1 MTLPIPAP
9 AAKRGQARSR
19 LGFTPLDFAMQQGH
33 SRPAISKGANQIMTS
48 AATDITEGG
57 NRRVALLIAVLALML
72 AFSEIGGKNAE
83 QDALA
88 KNVEASNLWA
98 FFQAKTIRGTT
109 LRTAAE
115 AMEVDLAGATDPAT
129 RERLQKRIDGWK
141 ATIARYESE
150 PETNEGR
157 KELIVRAKAAEAQ
170 RDISSARDDK
180 YDIVSGLLQIAI
192 VISSAAIIT
201 GIGLLAWTGGALG
214 LAALALMFVAQ
225 FAPTA
230 LF

>member
-1 MTLPIPAP
+1 
-9 AAKRGQARSR
+9 
-19 LGFTPLDFAMQQGH
+19 
-33 SRPAISKGANQIMTS
+33 MTS

-57 NRRVALLIAVLALML
+57 NRRVALLIAILALML

-115 AMEVDLAGATDPAT
+115 AMEVDLAGATDPAV

-214 LAALALMFVAQ
+214 LAAFALMFVAQ

>member
-1 MTLPIPAP
+1 MA
-9 AAKRGQARSR
+9 
-19 LGFTPLDFAMQQGH
+19 
-33 SRPAISKGANQIMTS
+33 S
-48 AATDITEGG
+48 AAPDVTED
-57 NRRVALLIAVLALML
+57 NQPTSKINKRIALLIGILALLL

-83 QDALA
+83 QDALS
-88 KNVEASNLWA
+88 KNIEASNLWA

-115 AMEVDLAGATDPAT
+115 AMEIELANATEPAA

-157 KELIVRAKAAEAQ
+157 KELIARAKAAEAR

-192 VISSAAIIT
+192 VVASAAIIT
-201 GIGLLAWTGGALG
+201 GVALLAWTGVGLGALG
-214 LAALALMFVAQ
+214 LALMIIAEV
-225 FAPTA
+225 APTA

>member
-1 MTLPIPAP
+1 MA
-9 AAKRGQARSR
+9 
-19 LGFTPLDFAMQQGH
+19 
-33 SRPAISKGANQIMTS
+33 S
-48 AATDITEGG
+48 AAPDVTED
-57 NRRVALLIAVLALML
+57 NQPTSKINKRIALLIGILALLL

-88 KNVEASNLWA
+88 KNIEASNLWA

-115 AMEVDLAGATDPAT
+115 AMEIELANATELAA

-157 KELIVRAKAAEAQ
+157 KELIVRAKAAEAK

-192 VISSAAIIT
+192 VVASAAIIT
-201 GIGLLAWTGGALG
+201 GVALLAWTGVGLGALG
-214 LAALALMFVAQ
+214 LALMVIAEV
-225 FAPTA
+225 APTA

>member
-1 MTLPIPAP
+1 MSTETEAP
-9 AAKRGQARSR
+9 Q
-19 LGFTPLDFAMQQGH
+19 
-33 SRPAISKGANQIMTS
+33 
-48 AATDITEGG
+48 GG
-57 NRRVALLIAVLALML
+57 NKRIALLIAVLALML

-115 AMEVDLAGATDPAT
+115 AMEVELAGATDSAV

-141 ATIARYESE
+141 ATAARYDSE

-157 KELIVRAKAAEAQ
+157 KELMARAKAAEAQ

-192 VISSAAIIT
+192 VVSSAAIIT
-201 GIGLLAWTGGALG
+201 GIALLAWTGGALG
-214 LAALALMFVAQ
+214 LAALVLMFVAQ
-225 FAPTA
+225 LAPTA

>member
-1 MTLPIPAP
+1 MA
-9 AAKRGQARSR
+9 
-19 LGFTPLDFAMQQGH
+19 
-33 SRPAISKGANQIMTS
+33 S
-48 AATDITEGG
+48 AAPDVTED
-57 NRRVALLIAVLALML
+57 NQPTSKANKRIALLIGVLALLL
-72 AFSEIGGKNAE
+72 AFSEILGKNAE
-83 QDALA
+83 QDALSR
-88 KNVEASNLWA
+88 NIEASNLWA

-115 AMEVDLAGATDPAT
+115 AMEIELANATDQAA

-157 KELIVRAKAAEAQ
+157 KELIARAKAAEAR

-192 VISSAAIIT
+192 VVASAAIIT
-201 GIGLLAWTGGALG
+201 GVTLLAWTGVGLG
-214 LAALALMFVAQ
+214 VLGFVLMVVAEV
-225 FAPTA
+225 APTA

>member
-1 MTLPIPAP
+1 MA
-9 AAKRGQARSR
+9 
-19 LGFTPLDFAMQQGH
+19 
-33 SRPAISKGANQIMTS
+33 
-48 AATDITEGG
+48 AATQDVTEESATGS
-57 NRRVALLIAVLALML
+57 RVNKRIALLIAILALML
-72 AFSEIGGKNAE
+72 AFAEIGGKNAE

-88 KNVEASNLWA
+88 RNIEASNLWS

-115 AMEVDLAGATDPAT
+115 AMEVELAGATDPAA

-141 ATIARYESE
+141 ATIARYDTE
-150 PETNEGR
+150 PETQEGR
-157 KELIVRAKAAEAQ
+157 KELVARAKAAEAR

-201 GIGLLAWTGGALG
+201 GVAMLAWTGGALG
-214 LAALALMFVAQ
+214 LLGLGLMVLAEL
-225 FAPTA
+225 APTA

>member
-1 MTLPIPAP
+1 MA
-9 AAKRGQARSR
+9 
-19 LGFTPLDFAMQQGH
+19 
-33 SRPAISKGANQIMTS
+33 S
-48 AATDITEGG
+48 AAPDVTE
-57 NRRVALLIAVLALML
+57 NNQPTSKVNKRIALLIGILALLL
-72 AFSEIGGKNAE
+72 AFSEILGKNAE

-88 KNVEASNLWA
+88 KNIEASNLWA

-109 LRTAAE
+109 LRTAAD
-115 AMEVDLAGATDPAT
+115 AMEVELAGATDPAT
-129 RERLQKRIDGWK
+129 RERLQKRIDSWK

-157 KELIVRAKAAEAQ
+157 KELIVRAKAAEAK

-192 VISSAAIIT
+192 VVSSAAIIT
-201 GIGLLAWTGGALG
+201 GVALLAWTGVGLGVLG
-214 LAALALMFVAQ
+214 LALMVIAEV
-225 FAPTA
+225 APTA

>member
-1 MTLPIPAP
+1 
-9 AAKRGQARSR
+9 
-19 LGFTPLDFAMQQGH
+19 
-33 SRPAISKGANQIMTS
+33 MTS

-57 NRRVALLIAVLALML
+57 NRRVALLIAILALML

-115 AMEVDLAGATDPAT
+115 AMEVELASATDPAT

-141 ATIARYESE
+141 ATMARYESE

>member
-1 MTLPIPAP
+1 MA
-9 AAKRGQARSR
+9 
-19 LGFTPLDFAMQQGH
+19 
-33 SRPAISKGANQIMTS
+33 S
-48 AATDITEGG
+48 AAPDVTED
-57 NRRVALLIAVLALML
+57 NQPTSKTNKRIALLIGVLALLL

-88 KNVEASNLWA
+88 RNIEASNLWA

-109 LRTAAE
+109 LRTAAD
-115 AMEVDLAGATDPAT
+115 AMEVELAGATDPAI

-141 ATIARYESE
+141 ATIARYDSE

-157 KELIVRAKAAEAQ
+157 KELIVRAKAAEAR

-192 VISSAAIIT
+192 VVASAAIIT
-201 GIGLLAWTGGALG
+201 GVTLLAWTGAGLGALG
-214 LAALALMFVAQ
+214 LALMIIAEV
-225 FAPTA
+225 APTA

>member
-1 MTLPIPAP
+1 MA
-9 AAKRGQARSR
+9 
-19 LGFTPLDFAMQQGH
+19 
-33 SRPAISKGANQIMTS
+33 S
-48 AATDITEGG
+48 AAPDVTED
-57 NRRVALLIAVLALML
+57 NQPTSKTNKRIALLIGILALLL
-72 AFSEIGGKNAE
+72 AFSEILGKNAE
-83 QDALA
+83 QDALSR
-88 KNVEASNLWA
+88 NIEASNLWA

-115 AMEVDLAGATDPAT
+115 TMEVELANATEPAA

-157 KELIVRAKAAEAQ
+157 KELIARAKAAEAR

-192 VISSAAIIT
+192 VVSSAAIIT
-201 GIGLLAWTGGALG
+201 GVALLAWTGVGLG
-214 LAALALMFVAQ
+214 LLGFVLMVIAEV
-225 FAPTA
+225 APTA

>member
-1 MTLPIPAP
+1 MA
-9 AAKRGQARSR
+9 
-19 LGFTPLDFAMQQGH
+19 
-33 SRPAISKGANQIMTS
+33 S
-48 AATDITEGG
+48 AAPDVTED
-57 NRRVALLIAVLALML
+57 NQPTSKSNKRIALLIGVLALLL

-83 QDALA
+83 QDALS
-88 KNVEASNLWA
+88 KNIEASNLWA

-109 LRTAAE
+109 LRTAAD
-115 AMEVDLAGATDPAT
+115 AMEVELAGATDPAV

-157 KELIVRAKAAEAQ
+157 KELIVRAKAAEAR

-192 VISSAAIIT
+192 VVASAAIIT
-201 GIGLLAWTGGALG
+201 GVALLAWTGVGLGALG
-214 LAALALMFVAQ
+214 LALMIVAEV
-225 FAPTA
+225 APTA

>member
-1 MTLPIPAP
+1 MA
-9 AAKRGQARSR
+9 
-19 LGFTPLDFAMQQGH
+19 
-33 SRPAISKGANQIMTS
+33 S
-48 AATDITEGG
+48 AAPDVTEDSQPTSKV
-57 NRRVALLIAVLALML
+57 NKRIALLIGILALLL

-88 KNVEASNLWA
+88 RNIEASNLWA

-109 LRTAAE
+109 LRTAAD
-115 AMEVDLAGATDPAT
+115 AMEVELAGATDPAV

-141 ATIARYESE
+141 ATIARYDSE

-157 KELIVRAKAAEAQ
+157 KELIARAKAAEAR

-192 VISSAAIIT
+192 VVSSAAIIT
-201 GIGLLAWTGGALG
+201 GVALLAWTGVGLGALG
-214 LAALALMFVAQ
+214 LALMVIAEV
-225 FAPTA
+225 APTA

>member
-1 MTLPIPAP
+1 MSTEIE
-9 AAKRGQARSR
+9 
-19 LGFTPLDFAMQQGH
+19 TPQ
-33 SRPAISKGANQIMTS
+33 
-48 AATDITEGG
+48 GG
-57 NRRVALLIAVLALML
+57 NKRIALLIAILALML

-115 AMEVDLAGATDPAT
+115 AMEVDLAGATDPAV
-129 RERLQKRIDGWK
+129 RERLQKRIDSWK

-225 FAPTA
+225 LAPTA

>member
-1 MTLPIPAP
+1 MA
-9 AAKRGQARSR
+9 
-19 LGFTPLDFAMQQGH
+19 
-33 SRPAISKGANQIMTS
+33 S
-48 AATDITEGG
+48 AAPDVTED
-57 NRRVALLIAVLALML
+57 NQPTSKINKRIALLIGVLALLL

-88 KNVEASNLWA
+88 RNIEASNLWA

-109 LRTAAE
+109 LRTAAD
-115 AMEVDLAGATDPAT
+115 AMEVELTGATDPAV

-157 KELIVRAKAAEAQ
+157 KELIARAKAAEAR

-192 VISSAAIIT
+192 VVASAAIIT
-201 GIGLLAWTGGALG
+201 GVAALAWTGAGLGALG
-214 LAALALMFVAQ
+214 LALMVLAEV
-225 FAPTA
+225 APTA

>member
-1 MTLPIPAP
+1 
-9 AAKRGQARSR
+9 
-19 LGFTPLDFAMQQGH
+19 
-33 SRPAISKGANQIMTS
+33 
-48 AATDITEGG
+48 
-57 NRRVALLIAVLALML
+57 ML

-115 AMEVDLAGATDPAT
+115 AMEVELATVTDSAA
-129 RERLQKRIDGWK
+129 RERMQKRIDSWK
-141 ATIARYESE
+141 ATVARYESE
-150 PETNEGR
+150 PETNDGR
-157 KELIVRAKAAEAQ
+157 KELMARAKAAEAQ

-180 YDIVSGLLQIAI
+180 YDVVSGLFQIAI
-192 VISSAAIIT
+192 VVSSAAIIT
-201 GIGLLAWTGGALG
+201 GLALLAFTGVGLGLLG
-214 LAALALMFVAQ
+214 LALMAVAQ

>member
-1 MTLPIPAP
+1 MA
-9 AAKRGQARSR
+9 
-19 LGFTPLDFAMQQGH
+19 
-33 SRPAISKGANQIMTS
+33 S
-48 AATDITEGG
+48 AAPDVTED
-57 NRRVALLIAVLALML
+57 NQPTSKANKRIALLIGVLALLL
-72 AFSEIGGKNAE
+72 AFSEILGKNAE
-83 QDALA
+83 QDALSR
-88 KNVEASNLWA
+88 NIEASNLWA

-115 AMEVDLAGATDPAT
+115 AMEIELANATEPAA

-157 KELIVRAKAAEAQ
+157 KELIARAKAAEAR

-192 VISSAAIIT
+192 VVASAAIIT
-201 GIGLLAWTGGALG
+201 GVTLLAWTGVGLG
-214 LAALALMFVAQ
+214 LLGFVLMVVAEV
-225 FAPTA
+225 APTA

>member
-1 MTLPIPAP
+1 MA
-9 AAKRGQARSR
+9 
-19 LGFTPLDFAMQQGH
+19 
-33 SRPAISKGANQIMTS
+33 S
-48 AATDITEGG
+48 AAPDVTEE
-57 NRRVALLIAVLALML
+57 NQPTSKINKRIALLIGILALLL

-88 KNVEASNLWA
+88 KNIEASNLWA

-109 LRTAAE
+109 LRTAAD
-115 AMEVDLAGATDPAT
+115 AMEVELAGASDPAV

-157 KELIVRAKAAEAQ
+157 KELIVRAKAAEAK

-192 VISSAAIIT
+192 VVSSAAIIT
-201 GIGLLAWTGGALG
+201 GVALLAWTGVGLGVLG
-214 LAALALMFVAQ
+214 LALMVIAEV
-225 FAPTA
+225 APTA

>member
-1 MTLPIPAP
+1 MAHIPE
-9 AAKRGQARSR
+9 
-19 LGFTPLDFAMQQGH
+19 
-33 SRPAISKGANQIMTS
+33 
-48 AATDITEGG
+48 ATDGKNKRIG
-57 NRRVALLIAVLALML
+57 LLIAVLALAL

-115 AMEVDLAGATDPAT
+115 AMEVDLAGVTDAAS
-129 RERLQKRIDGWK
+129 RDRMQKRIASWQS
-141 ATIARYESE
+141 TVARYESE

-157 KELIVRAKAAEAQ
+157 KELMVRAKAAEAQ

-180 YDIVSGLLQIAI
+180 YDVVSGLFQIAI
-192 VISSAAIIT
+192 VVSSAAIIT
-201 GIGLLAWTGGALG
+201 GVTMLAFTGAGLGVLG
-214 LAALALMFVAQ
+214 LALMAVAH

>member
-1 MTLPIPAP
+1 MA
-9 AAKRGQARSR
+9 
-19 LGFTPLDFAMQQGH
+19 
-33 SRPAISKGANQIMTS
+33 S
-48 AATDITEGG
+48 AAPDITEDSQPTSKT
-57 NRRVALLIAVLALML
+57 NKRIALLIGILALLL

-88 KNVEASNLWA
+88 RNIEASNLWA

-109 LRTAAE
+109 LRTAAD
-115 AMEVDLAGATDPAT
+115 AMEVELAGASDPAV

-141 ATIARYESE
+141 ATIARYDSE

-157 KELIVRAKAAEAQ
+157 KELIARAKAAEAK

-192 VISSAAIIT
+192 VVASAAIIT
-201 GIGLLAWTGGALG
+201 GVALLAWTGVGLGALG
-214 LAALALMFVAQ
+214 LALMVVAEV
-225 FAPTA
+225 APTA

>member
-1 MTLPIPAP
+1 MA
-9 AAKRGQARSR
+9 
-19 LGFTPLDFAMQQGH
+19 
-33 SRPAISKGANQIMTS
+33 S
-48 AATDITEGG
+48 AAPDITED
-57 NRRVALLIAVLALML
+57 NQPTSKVNKRIALLIGILALLL

-88 KNVEASNLWA
+88 KNIEASNLWA

-109 LRTAAE
+109 LRTAAD
-115 AMEVDLAGATDPAT
+115 AMEVELAGATDPAV

-157 KELIVRAKAAEAQ
+157 KELIARAKAAEAK

-192 VISSAAIIT
+192 VVASAAIIT
-201 GIGLLAWTGGALG
+201 GVALLAWTGVGLGALG
-214 LAALALMFVAQ
+214 LALMVIAEV
-225 FAPTA
+225 APTA

>member
-1 MTLPIPAP
+1 MASVAP
-9 AAKRGQARSR
+9 DVTEDNQPTSKVNKR
-19 LGFTPLDFAMQQGH
+19 
-33 SRPAISKGANQIMTS
+33 I
-48 AATDITEGG
+48 
-57 NRRVALLIAVLALML
+57 ALLIGILALLL

-88 KNVEASNLWA
+88 KNIEASNLWA

-109 LRTAAE
+109 LRTAAD
-115 AMEVDLAGATDPAT
+115 AMEVELAGATDPAV

-157 KELIVRAKAAEAQ
+157 KELIVRAKAAEAK

-192 VISSAAIIT
+192 VVASAAIIT
-201 GIGLLAWTGGALG
+201 GVALLAWTGVGLWALG
-214 LAALALMFVAQ
+214 LALMVVAEV
-225 FAPTA
+225 APTA

>member
-1 MTLPIPAP
+1 MSSL
-9 AAKRGQARSR
+9 AADVTETATSSSNKR
-19 LGFTPLDFAMQQGH
+19 
-33 SRPAISKGANQIMTS
+33 I
-48 AATDITEGG
+48 
-57 NRRVALLIAVLALML
+57 ALLIAMLALML

-83 QDALA
+83 QESIA
-88 KNVEASNLWA
+88 KNIEASNLWS
-98 FFQAKTIRGTT
+98 FFQAKTIRGTA

-115 AMEVDLAGATDPAT
+115 AMEVDLAAATEPAT
-129 RERLQKRIDGWK
+129 RERMQKRIDGWK
-141 ATIARYESE
+141 QTIARYDSE

-157 KELIVRAKAAEAQ
+157 KELVMRAKTAEAV
-170 RDISSARDDK
+170 RDIASARDDK

-201 GIGLLAWTGGALG
+201 GVTMLAVTGAGLGLLSF
-214 LAALALMFVAQ
+214 ALMMVAQ

>member
-1 MTLPIPAP
+1 MSSP
-9 AAKRGQARSR
+9 AADVTETATSGSNKR
-19 LGFTPLDFAMQQGH
+19 
-33 SRPAISKGANQIMTS
+33 I
-48 AATDITEGG
+48 
-57 NRRVALLIAVLALML
+57 ALLIAVLALML

-83 QDALA
+83 QESIA
-88 KNVEASNLWA
+88 KNIEASNLWS

-109 LRTAAE
+109 LRTAVE
-115 AMEVDLAGATDPAT
+115 AMEVDLAAATEPAT
-129 RERLQKRIDGWK
+129 RERMQKRIDSWK
-141 ATIARYESE
+141 QTIARYDSE

-157 KELIVRAKAAEAQ
+157 KELVMRARTAEAV
-170 RDISSARDDK
+170 RDIAAARDDK

-201 GIGLLAWTGGALG
+201 GVTMLALTGAGLG
-214 LAALALMFVAQ
+214 LISFALMLVAQ

>member
-1 MTLPIPAP
+1 MA
-9 AAKRGQARSR
+9 
-19 LGFTPLDFAMQQGH
+19 
-33 SRPAISKGANQIMTS
+33 S
-48 AATDITEGG
+48 AAPDVTEDSQPTSTT
-57 NRRVALLIAVLALML
+57 NKRIALLIGVLALLL

-88 KNVEASNLWA
+88 RNIEASNLWA

-109 LRTAAE
+109 LRTAAD
-115 AMEVDLAGATDPAT
+115 AMEVELAGATDPAV

-141 ATIARYESE
+141 ATIARYDSE

-157 KELIVRAKAAEAQ
+157 KELIARAKAAEAR

-192 VISSAAIIT
+192 VVASAAIIT
-201 GIGLLAWTGGALG
+201 GVALLAWTGVGLGALG
-214 LAALALMFVAQ
+214 LALMVIAEV
-225 FAPTA
+225 APTA

>member
-1 MTLPIPAP
+1 M
-9 AAKRGQARSR
+9 
-19 LGFTPLDFAMQQGH
+19 
-33 SRPAISKGANQIMTS
+33 S
-48 AATDITEGG
+48 AAAQDVTEEGATG
-57 NRRVALLIAVLALML
+57 SKVNKRIALLIAILALML
-72 AFSEIGGKNAE
+72 AFAEIGGKNAE

-88 KNVEASNLWA
+88 RNIEASNLWS

-115 AMEVDLAGATDPAT
+115 AMEVELAGATDPAA

-141 ATIARYESE
+141 ATIARYETE
-150 PETNEGR
+150 PETQEGR
-157 KELIVRAKAAEAQ
+157 KELIARAKAAEAR

-192 VISSAAIIT
+192 VIASAAIIT
-201 GIGLLAWTGGALG
+201 GVTMLAWTGGGLG
-214 LAALALMFVAQ
+214 LLGFALMVLAEL
-225 FAPTA
+225 APTA

>member
-1 MTLPIPAP
+1 MA
-9 AAKRGQARSR
+9 
-19 LGFTPLDFAMQQGH
+19 
-33 SRPAISKGANQIMTS
+33 S
-48 AATDITEGG
+48 AAPDVTE
-57 NRRVALLIAVLALML
+57 NNQPTSRTNKRIALLIAVLALLL
-72 AFSEIGGKNAE
+72 AFSEILGKNAE

-88 KNVEASNLWA
+88 KNIEASNLWA

-109 LRTAAE
+109 LRTAAD
-115 AMEVDLAGATDPAT
+115 AMEVELAGATDPAV

-157 KELIVRAKAAEAQ
+157 KELIARAKAAEAK

-192 VISSAAIIT
+192 VVSSAAIIT
-201 GIGLLAWTGGALG
+201 GVVLLAWTGVGLG
-214 LAALALMFVAQ
+214 LLGFALMVIAEV
-225 FAPTA
+225 APTA

>member
-1 MTLPIPAP
+1 MSSTAQDV
-9 AAKRGQARSR
+9 A
-19 LGFTPLDFAMQQGH
+19 
-33 SRPAISKGANQIMTS
+33 
-48 AATDITEGG
+48 EGG
-57 NRRVALLIAVLALML
+57 TTGSKINKRIALLIAILALML
-72 AFSEIGGKNAE
+72 AFAEIGGKNAE

-88 KNVEASNLWA
+88 RNIEASNLWS

-115 AMEVDLAGATDPAT
+115 AMEVELAGATEPAT

-141 ATIARYESE
+141 ATIARYETE
-150 PETNEGR
+150 PETQEGR
-157 KELIVRAKAAEAQ
+157 KELITRAKAAEAR

-192 VISSAAIIT
+192 VIASAAIIT
-201 GIGLLAWTGGALG
+201 GVTMLAWTGGGLGLLG
-214 LAALALMFVAQ
+214 LALMVLAEL
-225 FAPTA
+225 APTA

>member
-1 MTLPIPAP
+1 M
-9 AAKRGQARSR
+9 
-19 LGFTPLDFAMQQGH
+19 
-33 SRPAISKGANQIMTS
+33 
-48 AATDITEGG
+48 AATTQDVTEESTTGS
-57 NRRVALLIAVLALML
+57 RVNKHIALLIAILALML
-72 AFSEIGGKNAE
+72 AFAEIGGKNAE

-88 KNVEASNLWA
+88 RNIEASNLWS

-115 AMEVDLAGATDPAT
+115 AMEVELAGTTEPAT

-141 ATIARYESE
+141 ATIARYDTE
-150 PETNEGR
+150 PETQEGR
-157 KELIVRAKAAEAQ
+157 KELIARAKAAEAR

-201 GIGLLAWTGGALG
+201 GVAMLAWTGGALG
-214 LAALALMFVAQ
+214 LLGLGLMVLAEL
-225 FAPTA
+225 APTA

>member
-1 MTLPIPAP
+1 MA
-9 AAKRGQARSR
+9 
-19 LGFTPLDFAMQQGH
+19 
-33 SRPAISKGANQIMTS
+33 S
-48 AATDITEGG
+48 AAPDVTED
-57 NRRVALLIAVLALML
+57 NQPTSKTNKRIALLIGVLALLL
-72 AFSEIGGKNAE
+72 AFSEILGKNAE
-83 QDALA
+83 QDALSR
-88 KNVEASNLWA
+88 NIEASNLWA

-109 LRTAAE
+109 LRTAAD
-115 AMEVDLAGATDPAT
+115 AMEVELAGATDPAV

-157 KELIVRAKAAEAQ
+157 KELIARAKAAEAR

-192 VISSAAIIT
+192 VVASAAIIT
-201 GIGLLAWTGGALG
+201 GVTLLAWTGVGLGALG
-214 LAALALMFVAQ
+214 FVLMVIAEV
-225 FAPTA
+225 APTA